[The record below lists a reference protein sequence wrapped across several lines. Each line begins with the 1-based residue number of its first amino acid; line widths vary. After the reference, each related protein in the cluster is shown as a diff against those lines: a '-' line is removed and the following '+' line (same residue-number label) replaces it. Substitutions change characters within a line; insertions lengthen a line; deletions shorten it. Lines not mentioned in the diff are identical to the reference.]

1 MSNPTSLALPGHRYL
16 IRLDNGTTACML
28 GRVQSASADWT
39 VPTDVIN
46 QLGTIDPAGSV
57 TDPIDPKVSL
67 SIFLHSLEVEE
78 VITHGTGAT
87 TSFTLFDIINQN
99 VGSSGSGNCN
109 LYVPFLSESAA
120 YSTTA
125 SDMLGE
131 LAMGGLVVQNF
142 AYAATI
148 RGPMTESWNFQGQ
161 TLTEYTSGC
170 ATHGWGTLPS
180 GKPAAVRARDI
191 IISIGAPPTNA
202 SGVIFRAQSM
212 NIGVDMQ
219 VKPVSELG
227 NTSMAGYMYGQ
238 PKVSFSFDVLE
249 TGTAPDDQFATLSA
263 GNIDFNKVAASQ
275 AMYVSIYSES
285 TTRAAFGSNEAAT
298 PIKSFKIHGVRMVR
312 GNKRMVV
319 NSETTKRYDFV
330 VDQSSS
336 NAGGLTIFRGAA
348 T

>member
-28 GRVQSASADWT
+28 GRVQNASVDWT

-67 SIFLHSLEVEE
+67 SLFLHSLEVEE
-78 VITHGTGAT
+78 VVTHGSGAT
-87 TSFTLFDIINQN
+87 TSFTLIDIINAN
-99 VGSSGSGNCN
+99 SSSSGSGNCN
-109 LYVPFLSESAA
+109 LWVPFLSEGAS

-148 RGPMTESWNFQGQ
+148 RGPMTESWNFQGR

-180 GKPAAVRARDI
+180 NKPAAVRARDI
-191 IISIGAPPTNA
+191 IISIGAPPSTNT
-202 SGVIFRAQSM
+202 GIIFRAQSV

-238 PKVSFSFDVLE
+238 PNVSFSFDVLE
-249 TGTAPDDQFATLSA
+249 TGTSPDDSFATLTA
-263 GNIDFNKVAASQ
+263 GNIDFNRVTASQ
-275 AMYVSIYSES
+275 AMYVSIYSE
-285 TTRAAFGSNEAAT
+285 TTSRAAFGSNEAAT
-298 PIKSFKIHGVRMVR
+298 PIKSFKIHGVRQTR
-312 GNKRMVV
+312 GNKRFVV
-319 NSETTKRYDFV
+319 NSEATKRYEFV
-330 VDQSSS
+330 VDNSSS

-348 T
+348 S